1 MSMEK
6 NIFKIVNNVINII
19 QKDPYYFTEINDY
32 NLEYK
37 DIDQL
42 WDYFKSTSDDYHDKF
57 KSQEEIIISDELK
70 EIFQKN
76 NIFKTIFSLHILNDK
91 PHIVTF
97 YLNNNENIFIL
108 YKNNFSELPSKFVSL
123 TMPNPIEE
131 DIKNQNNLKICC
143 YFED

>member
-70 EIFQKN
+70 EGFKN
-76 NIFKTIFSLHILNDK
+76 GKRYNKIRGLSIEFKDK
-91 PHIVTF
+91 IDIEYAKT
-97 YLNNNENIFIL
+97 LI
-108 YKNNFSELPSKFVSL
+108 
-123 TMPNPIEE
+123 PI
-131 DIKNQNNLKICC
+131 KLMK
-143 YFED
+143 